1 MKHMNRILALALALL
16 MILGLAT
23 TAYAADPAYSIT
35 VNNGKNGETY
45 TAYKMLNLVVDN
57 PTNPTAFR
65 YTVNSAW
72 TAFANTDEFKAAFAV
87 DGQGY
92 VTANNGITD
101 EETWTA
107 DGTMSKLAE
116 AAAKYV
122 KDNTVTAADSETA
135 AANGEVTLTLADAG
149 YYVVTSTLGSRAMIE
164 TNPGQQNVK
173 ITEKNDTDTIDK
185 KVEEDSKKDAA
196 DAYGVSNDAQIGDT
210 VNFKSVA
217 TIAARS
223 INVKIHDTMDAGLS
237 FNTGSIKIYTD
248 ADLTAELAD
257 KYYTIQGTP
266 DTGDTFTIQIDDSF
280 AATASETQTLYVVY
294 SATLNDAAIEED
306 EEGNVKI
313 DPQTNKI
320 QLTYGNSQSVEA
332 TTTTTTHNFSVFKHA
347 KDSTDNLAGAIF
359 SLKKN
364 GAVVKLVMID
374 ANNYRV
380 ATAEEIAVEGTTT
393 DTFTTV
399 ASGDIVIWGVDADT
413 DYTLLETE
421 APAGYNKLTAEKT
434 VAVDA
439 GNATRVDVENNA
451 GSVLPSTGG
460 IGTTLFYVIG
470 GLLVA
475 AAVVL
480 LIAKKR
486 MASAE

>member
-16 MILGLAT
+16 MVLGLAT
-23 TAYAADPAYSIT
+23 TAYADDPAYSIT
-35 VNNGKNGETY
+35 VTNGKNGETY
-45 TAYKMLNLVVDN
+45 TAYKMLDLVVDN

-72 TAFANTDEFKAAFAV
+72 TEFANTDEFKAAFNV
-87 DGQGY
+87 DTQDY
-92 VTANNGITD
+92 VTKKDGVTD
-101 EETWTA
+101 EAEWSAT
-107 DGTMSKLAE
+107 GVMSKLAE

-135 AANGEVTLTLADAG
+135 AADGEVTLTLTDAG
-149 YYVVTSTLGSRAMIE
+149 YYVVTSTLGSRAMVD
-164 TNPGQQNVK
+164 TFPGQANVE

-185 KVEEDSKKDAA
+185 KVEEDSN
-196 DAYGVSNDAQIGDT
+196 GTFGTENDAQIGDT

-223 INVKIHDTMDAGLS
+223 INVKIHDTMEAGLTLKD
-237 FNTGSIKIYTD
+237 NSIKIYTD
-248 ADLTAELAD
+248 AALENELTAD
-257 KYYTIQGTP
+257 YYEVLETP
-266 DTGDTFTIQIDDSF
+266 DNGDTFTIRIEDSF

-294 SATLNDAAIEED
+294 SAILNNAAIAKD
-306 EEGNVKI
+306 DDDNVVI
-313 DPQTNKI
+313 DAQTNKI
-320 QLTYGNSQSVEA
+320 KLTYGNSQSMEA

-399 ASGDIVIWGVDADT
+399 ASGDIVIWGVDSDT
-413 DYTLLETE
+413 DYTLEETK
-421 APAGYNKLTAEKT
+421 APDGYNKLTTEKT
-434 VAVDA
+434 VTWDEDGAETVI
-439 GNATRVDVENNA
+439 DVENNA